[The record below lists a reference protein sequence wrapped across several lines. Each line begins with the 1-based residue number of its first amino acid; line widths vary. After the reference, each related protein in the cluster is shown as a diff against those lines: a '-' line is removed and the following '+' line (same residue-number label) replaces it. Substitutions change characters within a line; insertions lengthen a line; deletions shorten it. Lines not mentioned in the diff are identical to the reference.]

1 MGLKHYWKIPNEFG
15 IMASL
20 LDPRY
25 KNLSFISD
33 DNVKQK
39 IQSTLRTQYDQL
51 KWEMSQQSIPSSP
64 TTITSTDATSLIAK
78 SSITTESLILSRFLY
93 KYKVRRKQ
101 RTKKVLQI
109 KETISLTMEDK
120 ITIYF
125 FMPIAREYKNSL
137 D

>member
-39 IQSTLRTQYDQL
+39 IQSTLQTQYDQL
-51 KWEMSQQSIPSSP
+51 KWEMS
-64 TTITSTDATSLIAK
+64 
-78 SSITTESLILSRFLY
+78 
-93 KYKVRRKQ
+93 
-101 RTKKVLQI
+101 
-109 KETISLTMEDK
+109 
-120 ITIYF
+120 
-125 FMPIAREYKNSL
+125 
-137 D
+137 